1 MRYLDPKA
9 DVLFKK
15 VFGEQKDI
23 VKAFLNAM
31 LPLEAHEQIEEI
43 FYETPEMSPLTPD
56 HKYSIVDVHCTD
68 VSGRSFVVEMQQI
81 WSSEFT
87 SRVIFNSCKAYVRQA
102 GKGFRYSNLK
112 PVYSLNL
119 MNQNFLPE
127 EKGFYHHY
135 KIVHMEHTDEV
146 IEGLEYVFVE
156 LPKFKPQDYNAK
168 KMQVLWLRFLT
179 EIDENTRKI
188 SEDMLAIP
196 EIRKAIETV
205 EEASLSDSERWEYDK
220 YWDSIRNEISL
231 LAEAEEKGREE
242 GRAEGEAKGRA
253 ERDIEI
259 VQKMI
264 IKGLSNAEI
273 AEWVDLSEAEI
284 EALRK

>member
-9 DVLFKK
+9 DILFKK
-15 VFGEQKDI
+15 VFGEQKTI

-31 LPLEAHEQIEEI
+31 LPLEEHELIEEI
-43 FYETPEMSPLTPD
+43 FYETPEMSSLTPD

-68 VSGRSFVVEMQQI
+68 VSGRHFVVEMQQI

-87 SRVIFNSCKAYVRQA
+87 SRVVFNSCKAYVRQA

-135 KIVHMEHTDEV
+135 KIVHKEHTEEV
-146 IEGLEYVFVE
+146 IKGLEYIFIE
-156 LPKFKPQDYNAK
+156 LPKFRPQDYNTK

-179 EIDENTRKI
+179 EIDENTRNI

-205 EEASLSDSERWEYDK
+205 EESSLNDAERRAYDK
-220 YWDSIRNEISL
+220 YWDSVRNEITL
-231 LAEAEEKGREE
+231 LAGAEEKGEAK
-242 GRAEGEAKGRA
+242 GIAKGIAIGEAK
-253 ERDIEI
+253 RD
-259 VQKMI
+259 
-264 IKGLSNAEI
+264 AEI
-273 AEWVDLSEAEI
+273 AKRMIAKGLTNTEITDFVDLSEAEI
-284 EALRK
+284 EALR

>member
-1 MRYLDPKA
+1 
-9 DVLFKK
+9 
-15 VFGEQKDI
+15 
-23 VKAFLNAM
+23 
-31 LPLEAHEQIEEI
+31 
-43 FYETPEMSPLTPD
+43 
-56 HKYSIVDVHCTD
+56 
-68 VSGRSFVVEMQQI
+68 
-81 WSSEFT
+81 
-87 SRVIFNSCKAYVRQA
+87 
-102 GKGFRYSNLK
+102 
-112 PVYSLNL
+112 
-119 MNQNFLPE
+119 
-127 EKGFYHHY
+127 
-135 KIVHMEHTDEV
+135 MEHTDEV

-242 GRAEGEAKGRA
+242 GRAE
-253 ERDIEI
+253 RDIEI

-284 EALRK
+284 ETLRVTLANSPYC